1 MSTRTQLQS
10 LGSNNAHP
18 VSDRK
23 KEIDDLICKLVDLL
37 SESEECIDPLEEV
50 GLQKIM
56 LDRNIGE
63 SRYLIIRMPVM
74 ESPRIL
80 LSPREQE
87 IVQMVAHGHPT
98 KVIAGIL
105 NISCWTVSAHL
116 RRIFIKLGVTSRP
129 AMIARIAG
137 DGVGRKR
144 VSNEGAPPSCG
155 KRSDIHVVKPLP
167 FPLEEGATA
176 LYEDP
181 RRSIGRADACQTRV
195 RGVGVRLDGHSRT
208 LRARASTTIS

>member
-116 RRIFIKLGVTSRP
+116 RRIFIKEKLEKIDVVVQKIRDQIVWIPFLLRRQQP
-129 AMIARIAG
+129 A
-137 DGVGRKR
+137 
-144 VSNEGAPPSCG
+144 
-155 KRSDIHVVKPLP
+155 P
-167 FPLEEGATA
+167 FRQPQLHNS
-176 LYEDP
+176 L
-181 RRSIGRADACQTRV
+181 
-195 RGVGVRLDGHSRT
+195 VRLLAIGVEIVPLLPDAKHRQKQKAQVNGPGWQP
-208 LRARASTTIS
+208 

>member
-1 MSTRTQLQS
+1 MSIRTQPQS

-18 VSDRK
+18 VSDRT
-23 KEIDDLICKLVDLL
+23 KEIDGLIRKLVELL
-37 SESEECIDPLEEV
+37 SESEEGIEPLEEV
-50 GLQKIM
+50 DLQTIM
-56 LDRNIGE
+56 LDRNIYD
-63 SRYLIIRMPVM
+63 SRYLLVRMPIM
-74 ESPRIL
+74 ESPRIP

-116 RRIFIKLGVTSRP
+116 RRIFIKLGVTSLP
-129 AMIARIAG
+129 AMIARIAE
-137 DGVGRKR
+137 DRVGRKR
-144 VSNEGAPPSCG
+144 DSNGGAPSSCG

-167 FPLEEGATA
+167 FPREEGATA
-176 LYEDP
+176 PYEGL
-181 RRSIGRADACQTRV
+181 RSGRADTCQTRGS
-195 RGVGVRLDGHSRT
+195 GVGVRSDGPSCT